1 MPDLFELGELEDFE
15 LRSALGLGCAHANAV
30 APLKVTTAIDLLK
43 LKKLNPIP

>member
-1 MPDLFELGELEDFE
+1 LELREAEDFE
-15 LRSALGLGCAHANAV
+15 LRSALGLGLGCAHANAV